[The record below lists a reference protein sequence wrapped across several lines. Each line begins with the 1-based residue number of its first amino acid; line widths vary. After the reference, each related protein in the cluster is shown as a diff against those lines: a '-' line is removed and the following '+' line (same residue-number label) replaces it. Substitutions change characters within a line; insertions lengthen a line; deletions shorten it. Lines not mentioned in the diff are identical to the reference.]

1 MRQTGQASGGA
12 AGGAARAPK
21 VAAATDGAMAMAVT
35 AAMTTAHLKR
45 LGVGGD
51 GGGRLR
57 SDCVDQPVDGRSG
70 LSRAG
75 DGDESGCGNAA
86 AERGEEGATVE
97 HGFSSV
103 S

>member
-1 MRQTGQASGGA
+1 MRQTGQVSGGA

-45 LGVGGD
+45 LGV